1 MKNQIVVGSNYRD
14 FLKRN
19 LFLFFLLFAV
29 AISASFITGCDKD
42 ESGIIPKSSTKDVT
56 DVKDIEAVCGGT
68 VTADGGGEIVAL
80 GLCYTDSDKDPTVE
94 DNYVAV
100 GQYTHN
106 GILETDWDF
115 VATITGLK
123 PTTNYKVRAYAAN
136 EFGVAYGETKTFQTK
151 AGKTFHTLTPEMLI
165 TYTQET
171 SEGPKENLIDGN
183 TETYWHTAWSEGVA
197 PLPHWIQ
204 INFPEPKGIGGFQY
218 WFRSPS
224 GTSGRPNSFDLQTSA
239 DGVSWTTVWE
249 SAKGLPVTVMPP
261 AANTLSLD
269 KNYTSKYFRIRILS
283 TPDNTTFTHLSEF
296 KVYHDGLLD

>member
-14 FLKRN
+14 FLKKN
-19 LFLFFLLFAV
+19 LFSFFLLLAV
-29 AISASFITGCDKD
+29 AISAPLITSCDKD
-42 ESGIIPKSSTKDVT
+42 ESGSIPQSSTKDVI
-56 DVKDIEAVCGGT
+56 DIKDIEAICGGI
-68 VTADGGGEIVAL
+68 VTANGSAEIVAM
-80 GLCYTDSDKDPTVE
+80 GLCYTDSDKEPTVE
-94 DNYVAV
+94 DDFVAA
-100 GQYTHN
+100 GKYTHN

-123 PTTNYKVRAYAAN
+123 PKTNYKVRAYAAN
-136 EFGVAYGETKTFQTK
+136 ENGVAYGETKTFQTK
-151 AGKTFHTLTPEMLI
+151 AGKTFHTLTAEMLT

-171 SEGPKENLIDGN
+171 SEGPKENLVDGN
-183 TETYWHTAWSEGVA
+183 TGTYWHTAWSEGVA

-204 INFPEPKGIGGFQY
+204 INFPEPKAIGGFQY

-224 GTSGRPNSFDLQTSA
+224 GTTGRPNSFDLQTSS

-249 SAKGLPVTVMPP
+249 SAKGLPITIMPP
-261 AANTLSLD
+261 ASNTLSLD

-283 TPDNTTFTHLSEF
+283 TPGNTTFTHLSEF